1 MSPKELAEEQSETIF
16 ENDNV
21 KFIEILGYQAMEY
34 YGSEYLNQSYKP
46 NKGRGG
52 NIFLVIDKKGDKN
65 YQIYEPRY
73 GQPQIEDFDGKI
85 WDFGDVIKHHPDIA
99 LQVINLTASN
109 TPYGIL
115 FKIKNGVEV
124 DKWQLRD
131 SDDCF
136 GGLIYNQKNPT
147 KSMIR
152 LTFDESEFFGF
163 FEFAEGDWDKR
174 ILEGLFGGRYGGY
187 GLEIFDGDWVY
198 YEWNEGYIIRNIN
211 DENEKLLEK
220 ILIQASPTIL
230 DLKDKDDEK
239 YYSSIAEFLDDNFS
253 REAENITDEYQEQLN
268 EGADKKIKEYAIS
281 DIGDPFRNYG
291 VLLKGDSYFTN
302 YVTTTNILLSLYSIT
317 GIDKTSSIKELF
329 EALGK
334 DLDIHIG
341 NYNEIGRESW
351 DIDMEKWNDV
361 VKTNLESILENIAE
375 NPEKYEGTRKY
386 GEVLQTLNKMGYEI
400 GKFYKLP
407 YNKSDSFRIKDVN
420 KETLRITLE
429 HFIGNEGT
437 VKSYSLE
444 EFNNF
449 LSSPELFEHLFR
461 KLKKML

>member
-34 YGSEYLNQSYKP
+34 YGSEYLNQYYRDKKS
-46 NKGRGG
+46 RGARVYL
-52 NIFLVIDKKGDKN
+52 IIDKKGEKN
-65 YQIYEPRY
+65 YEIFEPKY
-73 GQPQIEDFDGKI
+73 GQPQIQDFDGELY
-85 WDFGDVIKHHPDIA
+85 DFGDVIKDHPNIA

-131 SDDCF
+131 VDDCF
-136 GGLIYNQKNPT
+136 SDLVFNGKNPA
-147 KSMIR
+147 KSMID

-163 FEFAEGDWDKR
+163 FEFTEGDYDKG
-174 ILEGLFGGRYGGY
+174 ILESLFGGRYGGY
-187 GLEIFDGDWVY
+187 GLEIFDSDWVY
-198 YEWNEGYIIRNIN
+198 YEWKDGYMLQNIN
-211 DENEKLLEK
+211 DENQKLLEK

-230 DLKDKDDEK
+230 NLKGKGDDE
-239 YYSSIAEFLDDNFS
+239 YYSSISKFLDDNFS
-253 REAENITDEYQEQLN
+253 RDVDNITSEYQEQLN
-268 EGADKKIKEYAIS
+268 EGADKRIKKYAIS
-281 DIGDPFRNYG
+281 DIGDPFKNYG
-291 VLLKGDSYFTN
+291 VFLKGNSYFTN
-302 YVTTTNILLSLYSIT
+302 YVTTANIILSLYSIS
-317 GIDKTSSIKELF
+317 GVDKTSSIKELF
-329 EALGK
+329 EQLGK
-334 DLDIHIG
+334 SLDLNIG
-341 NYNEIGRESW
+341 NYNEIGHESY
-351 DIDMEKWNDV
+351 DIDDEIWNDV
-361 VKTNLESILENIAE
+361 VKTNLENILERIDA
-375 NPEKYEGTRKY
+375 NPEKYEGVRKY

-420 KETLRITLE
+420 KENLRITLE
-429 HFIGNEGT
+429 HFIGDEGT

-449 LSSPELFEHLFR
+449 LNSPELFEHLVR

>member
-65 YQIYEPRY
+65 YQIFEPRY
-73 GQPQIEDFDGKI
+73 GQPEILDFDGKI
-85 WDFGDVIKHHPDIA
+85 WDFGDVIKHHPDIT

-115 FKIKNGVEV
+115 TQIKYGKQV
-124 DKWQLRD
+124 DRWDLRD
-131 SDDCF
+131 SDSCLSKIVF
-136 GGLIYNQKNPT
+136 NEKNPG
-147 KSMIR
+147 KSMIE
-152 LTFDESEFFGF
+152 LQFDESEYFGF
-163 FEFAEGDWDKR
+163 FEFTEGDWDKG
-174 ILEGLFGGRYGGY
+174 ILKGLFGGRYGGY
-187 GLEIFDGDWVY
+187 GLEIFDNDWVY
-198 YEWNEGYIIRNIN
+198 YEWKEGYIIRNIN
-211 DENEKLLEK
+211 NENEKLLEK

-230 DLKDKDDEK
+230 DLKDKDSDK
-239 YYSSIAEFLDDNFS
+239 YYSGIAEFLGDNFS
-253 REAENITDEYQEQLN
+253 READNITDEYQEQLN

-291 VLLKGDSYFTN
+291 VFVKGNTYFTN
-302 YVTTTNILLSLYSIT
+302 YMTTVNILLSLYSIT
-317 GIDKTSSIKELF
+317 GDKTVSIPEMF
-329 EALGK
+329 ENLGK
-334 DLDIHIG
+334 SLDLNVG

-351 DIDMEKWNDV
+351 DIDDEKWNDV
-361 VKTNLESILENIAE
+361 VKTNLERILEDIAE

-386 GEVLQTLNKMGYEI
+386 GEVLQALNKMGYDI

-407 YNKSDSFRIKDVN
+407 YNKSDSFRITNVN

-449 LSSPELFEHLFR
+449 LNSPELFESLVR

>member
-65 YQIYEPRY
+65 YQIFEPRY
-73 GQPQIEDFDGKI
+73 GQPQIQDFDGKI
-85 WDFGDVIKHHPDIA
+85 WDFGDVIKHHPDITS
-99 LQVINLTASN
+99 QVINLTASN

-115 FKIKNGVEV
+115 TQIKYGKQV
-124 DKWQLRD
+124 DRSDLRD
-131 SDDCF
+131 ADDCLSKIVF
-136 GGLIYNQKNPT
+136 NEKNPG
-147 KSMIR
+147 KSMIE
-152 LTFDESEFFGF
+152 LQFDESEFFGF
-163 FEFAEGDWDKR
+163 FEFTEGDWDKS
-174 ILEGLFGGRYGGY
+174 ILESLFGGRYGGY
-187 GLEIFDGDWVY
+187 DHEIFDNDWAY
-198 YEWNEGYIIRNIN
+198 YEWKEGYIIQNIN
-211 DENEKLLEK
+211 DENEKLLEE

-230 DLKDKDDEK
+230 DLKDKDSDK
-239 YYSSIAEFLDDNFS
+239 YYSSIAQFLSDNFS
-253 REAENITDEYQEQLN
+253 READNITDEYKEQLN
-268 EGADKKIKEYAIS
+268 ESANEKIKEYAIS
-281 DIGDPFRNYG
+281 DIGDPFRSYG
-291 VLLKGDSYFTN
+291 VILKGDRYFTN
-302 YVTTTNILLSLYSIT
+302 YLTTTSVILSLYNIT
-317 GIDKTSSIKELF
+317 GVDKTNSIKELF

-334 DLDIHIG
+334 SLDLNIG
-341 NYNEIGRESW
+341 SYREIGRENW
-351 DIDMEKWNDV
+351 EIDEEKYNEV
-361 VKTNLESILENIAE
+361 VKTNLEKILVEIAE

-386 GEVLQTLNKMGYEI
+386 GEIIKTLNKMGYEI

-407 YNKSDSFRIKDVN
+407 YNKSDYFRIKDVN
-420 KETLRITLE
+420 KENLRITLD
-429 HFIGNEGT
+429 HFIGDEGT

-449 LSSPELFEHLFR
+449 LNSPELFESLVR